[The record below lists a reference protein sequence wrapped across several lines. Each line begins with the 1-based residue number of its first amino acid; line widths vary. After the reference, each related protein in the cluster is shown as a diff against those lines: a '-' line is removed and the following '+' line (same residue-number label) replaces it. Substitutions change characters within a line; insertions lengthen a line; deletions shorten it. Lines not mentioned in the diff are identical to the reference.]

1 MYAVW
6 LLYGSPIAKELAVMV
21 VFFYV
26 TQRAKSKLREAEL
39 GVSRGA
45 AAFSREKLS
54 VLCVEGTLLEG
65 RDSVVWR
72 ARDGGWGECLQGDGT
87 NSFCA

>member
-26 TQRAKSKLREAEL
+26 TQRAKSKLRE
-39 GVSRGA
+39 R
-45 AAFSREKLS
+45 LS
-54 VLCVEGTLLEG
+54 WE
-65 RDSVVWR
+65 
-72 ARDGGWGECLQGDGT
+72 
-87 NSFCA
+87 